1 MSGKLQ
7 LNAVIERTKG
17 DLEPG
22 RLAQWLLPPRTYFFA
37 LHKHADLE
45 RKPLRDTLS
54 WVIMVMLGGIWHEA
68 ERESG
73 DRHRAGRG
81 MGRAIAGGYAR
92 EGF

>member
-54 WVIMVMLGGIWHEA
+54 WVAEA
-68 ERESG
+68 IHNQGSKTIVQIN
-73 DRHRAGRG
+73 HAGSD
-81 MGRAIAGGYAR
+81 
-92 EGF
+92 